1 MSMKYALSDDDA
13 KRFLADEYLRA
24 SWLTMM
30 NEVATQLENGVKLP

>member
-24 SWLTMM
+24 SWLAMM
-30 NEVATQLENGVKLP
+30 NEVASQLESGVKLP